1 MNNGISLSVL
11 VVDDNSKNLQIL
23 ADILRSRDFKVATA
37 KDGFKALK
45 FIDKTKPDII
55 LLDIMMPEMDGFEVS
70 RRLKSKEA
78 TKDIPI
84 IFISALNDTSDKIKG
99 FRAGGVDYI
108 TKPFQEEEVFARINA
123 QLKLKLAS
131 KKLKTA
137 NKLLQTANAT
147 KDKMFSIIAH
157 DLRGPIGSL
166 SQALDILV
174 DSPEIIGTEEQK
186 STFMKELKASAKRAS
201 LLLENLL
208 CWARNQ
214 RCEIEYNPADTEFNQ
229 IIRNNINLL
238 SGIAKDKTI
247 SLTSEINESLRVYA
261 DTDMIMT
268 VVRNLI
274 SNALKFTPENGKVT
288 VSAVLKDDFIEI
300 SVVDT
305 GVGISENDTE
315 KLFSPD
321 EHFTTYGTQ
330 NEKGSGLGL
339 LLCKDFVEKNNG
351 KIWVETEEGK
361 GSKFKFTLPKTK
373 EHK

>member
-1 MNNGISLSVL
+1 MNTDLPLSVL
-11 VVDDNSKNLQIL
+11 IVDDNSKNLQIL
-23 ADILRSRDFKVATA
+23 ADILRSRNFKVATA

-45 FIDKTKPDII
+45 FIDKMEPDII

-84 IFISALNDTSDKIKG
+84 IFISALNGTSDKVKG

-108 TKPFQEEEVFARINA
+108 TKPFQEEEVFARVNA
-123 QLKLKLAS
+123 HLKLKLAREE
-131 KKLKTA
+131 LKTA
-137 NKLLQTANAT
+137 NELLRTANTT

-166 SQALDILV
+166 SQGLDILV
-174 DSPEIIGTEEQK
+174 DHPDMIGTDEQK
-186 STFMKELKASAKRAS
+186 SDFMKELKSSAKGAS

-214 RCEIEYNPADTEFNQ
+214 RCEIEYHPANIKLNP
-229 IIRNNINLL
+229 IIKNNINLL

-247 SLTSEINESLRVYA
+247 SLFSELKESLCVYA
-261 DTDMIMT
+261 DEDMIMT

-274 SNALKFTPENGKVT
+274 SNALKFTPENGQVKVDA
-288 VSAVLKDDFIEI
+288 VSKDDFVEI
-300 SVVDT
+300 SVTDT
-305 GVGISENDTE
+305 GIGISENDTE

-321 EHFTTYGTQ
+321 EHFTTYGTR

-339 LLCKDFVEKNNG
+339 LLCKDFVEKNSG
-351 KIWVETEEGK
+351 KIWVETKEGK
-361 GSKFKFTLPKTK
+361 GSKFKFTLPERSEK
-373 EHK
+373 